1 MAETSAIE
9 WTDATV
15 NFWWGCT
22 KVSPACDNCY
32 AEDWNALRGNGEW
45 GPNAPRRVIEG
56 ARASLQRLNRKAP
69 GFIAMHGRHPR
80 VFMHSM
86 SDLFDNEVSDTLRHE
101 ALNEAEKAAL
111 CHIQIVTKR
120 IANVEKMVPSHW
132 LEGCWPKHV
141 GLMVSVCQ
149 QREAKRDFPRLI
161 ALKKRFSLP
170 WIGTSME
177 PLIEPVDIDDWAA
190 DLDWVIVGGESGR
203 NARPMHPTWAGQIMR
218 TCRRRGAAFFFKN
231 GVNGFPNTKPRRT
244 STPRCAA
251 RRWKED
257 RCPPIRTISPPSA
270 STTAPSSAL
279 ARSAPARCWKA
290 SCAAPFP
297 RNCWHEAFP

>member
-69 GFIAMHGRHPR
+69 GFIAMHGRRPR

-161 ALKKRFSLP
+161 ALKKHFALP

-190 DLDWVIVGGESGR
+190 ELDWVIVGGESGR
-203 NARPMHPTWAGQIMR
+203 NARPMHPAWVGQIMR
-218 TCRRRGAAFFFKN
+218 TCRRRGAAFFFKQW
-231 GVNGFPNTKPRRT
+231 GEWLP
-244 STPRCAA
+244 
-251 RRWKED
+251 EHE
-257 RCPPIRTISPPSA
+257 
-270 STTAPSSAL
+270 
-279 ARSAPARCWKA
+279 APADLYAALRRQKVERRQMPADPNYFA
-290 SCAAPFP
+290 SVRFDNRTFFRAGKKRSGALLEGEL
-297 RNCWHEAFP
+297 RRAFPKELLA